1 MTLGLDDGDLLRA
14 LDLAGTFVFALS
26 GGVLG
31 VRRRFDLFGVLVLS
45 FVAATS
51 GGILRDLLIG
61 AIPPA
66 AIADGMALLVAL
78 AAGLL
83 AFLAFP
89 WLERLQKPV
98 RLFDA
103 MGLALFAVAG
113 TQKALLHGLDP
124 AVAAVLGMV
133 TGIGGGMVRDL
144 LAGQVPAVLH
154 SDLYAVAGLLGA
166 AIVAYAPLLHLPAE
180 AAALIGAGACVFLRV
195 MAIYR
200 GWHLPVAR
208 FGYPPGEDGRGNG

>member
-1 MTLGLDDGDLLRA
+1 MGPGLVAGDLLRL
-14 LDLAGTFVFALS
+14 LDLGGTFVFALS
-26 GGVLG
+26 GAVLG
-31 VRRRFDLFGVLVLS
+31 VRQRFDLFGVLVLS

-51 GGILRDLLIG
+51 GGVLRDVLIG

-66 AIADGMALLVAL
+66 AIADGTALLVAL
-78 AAGLL
+78 LAGIL
-83 AFLAFP
+83 AFFAFP

-103 MGLALFAVAG
+103 VGLALFAVAG
-113 TQKALLHGLDP
+113 TQKALAHGLDP
-124 AVAAVLGMV
+124 AVAAVLGMI

-154 SDLYAVAGLLGA
+154 SDLYAVAALFGA
-166 AIVAYAPLLHLPAE
+166 GIVAYGPFLSLPPE
-180 AAALIGAGACVFLRV
+180 AAALGGAAACMFLRV

-208 FGYPPGEDGRGNG
+208 FGYPPKDPPASKD

>member
-1 MTLGLDDGDLLRA
+1 MGAELIGGEFLRL
-14 LDLAGTFVFALS
+14 LDLGGTFVFALS

-51 GGILRDLLIG
+51 GGVLRDLLIG

-66 AIADGMALLVAL
+66 AIADGTALAVAL

-83 AFLAFP
+83 AFFAFP

-103 MGLALFAVAG
+103 VGLALFAVTG
-113 TQKALLHGLDP
+113 TQKALAHGLDP

-154 SDLYAVAGLLGA
+154 SDLYAVAALFGA
-166 AIVAYAPLLHLPAE
+166 AIVACAPLLHLPPE
-180 AAALIGAGACVFLRV
+180 AAALAGAAVCMFLRV

-208 FGYPPGEDGRGNG
+208 GGSAGKDERPGTD